1 MGKDVSD
8 VIGTALGKAAREAVG
23 GIQNGRKRSGG
34 GGSLSGAKGIAAGG
48 AAGLGLMAL
57 APLAKHGVSRLAGTA
72 ESGVD
77 KLKDASVGKLNEA
90 ASGAIDDAKSKV
102 KGNIMDSIP
111 GAGLFSGGDDDDD
124 DSDDGEGGGGKNSSP
139 GAGKGRRMPVQQ
151 DMDIGVPLSVV
162 YNQWTQFEE
171 WPKFMHRL
179 KSASQEDETHV
190 KFKAKIWGKSKE
202 FTAEIVE
209 QRPEER
215 IEWKVTDGISHTGV
229 ITFHELAPRLTRI
242 EVNVDLEPGSM
253 AEKFARGA
261 RLFKRAVRADMARFK
276 AYVLMSEEETGEW
289 RGTIE
294 DGDVK
299 SESSSSGSE
308 SGSSGSESGS
318 SGSESGSSGSES
330 GRSRSRSSSSRSR
343 GSDGGSG
350 SSSGSG
356 RGRSRGSSSSRSSG
370 SSRGSRSSSNGSS
383 ESSSSGSSGSS
394 RRRTGSSS

>member
-8 VIGTALGKAAREAVG
+8 VIGTALGNAAREAVS
-23 GIQNGRKRSGG
+23 GIQNGRRRSGSG
-34 GGSLSGAKGIAAGG
+34 PLSGAKGIAAGG

-57 APLAKHGVSRLAGTA
+57 APLAKRGVSQLAGTA

-77 KLKDASVGKLNEA
+77 KVKDASVGKLNEA
-90 ASGAIDDAKSKV
+90 ASGAIDDAKDKV
-102 KGNIMDSIP
+102 KGNLLDSIP
-111 GAGLFSGGDDDDD
+111 GSGLFSGGSDDDDE
-124 DSDDGEGGGGKNSSP
+124 SGEGGGGKKNESP

-151 DMDIGVPLSVV
+151 DMDIGVPLSTV

-179 KSASQEDETHV
+179 QSASQEDETHV
-190 KFKAKIWGKSKE
+190 SFKAKIWGKSKE
-202 FTAEIVE
+202 FKAEIVE

-215 IEWKVTDGISHTGV
+215 IEWKVTEGISHTGV

-276 AYVLMSEEETGEW
+276 AYVLMAEEETGEW

-294 DGDVK
+294 DGEVK
-299 SESSSSGSE
+299 SQSDSSGSE
-308 SGSSGSESGS
+308 SGSSGSRSGS
-318 SGSESGSSGSES
+318 SGSESGS
-330 GRSRSRSSSSRSR
+330 SRSRSSSSRSR
-343 GSDGGSG
+343 GSNGGSG

-356 RGRSRGSSSSRSSG
+356 RTCSRASSSSRSSG
-370 SSRGSRSSSNGSS
+370 SRGSRSSSNGSS
-383 ESSSSGSSGSS
+383 GSASSGSGSSGSS
-394 RRRTGSSS
+394 RRRTGSRS

>member
-23 GIQNGRKRSGG
+23 GIQNGRKRSSGS
-34 GGSLSGAKGIAAGG
+34 GSLSGAKGIAAGG

-57 APLAKHGVSRLAGTA
+57 APLAKQGVSRLAGTA
-72 ESGVD
+72 EDGVE
-77 KLKDASVGKLNEA
+77 KLKDASVGKLNDA
-90 ASGAIDDAKSKV
+90 ASGAIDDAKGKV

-111 GAGLFSGGDDDDD
+111 GAGLFSGGGDDDDE
-124 DSDDGEGGGGKNSSP
+124 SEGEDGGGGGKNASP

-151 DMDIGVPLSVV
+151 DMDIGVPLSTV

-179 KSASQEDETHV
+179 QSASQEDETHV
-190 KFKAKIWGKSKE
+190 SFKAKIWGKSKE
-202 FTAEIVE
+202 FKAEIVE

-215 IEWKVTDGISHTGV
+215 IEWKVTEGISHKGV

-276 AYVLMSEEETGEW
+276 AYVLMAEEETGEW

-294 DGDVK
+294 DGEVK
-299 SESSSSGSE
+299 SEAGSSGSQSDSSDSE
-308 SGSSGSESGS
+308 SGSSRRQSGS
-318 SGSESGSSGSES
+318 
-330 GRSRSRSSSSRSR
+330 SRSRSSSSRS
-343 GSDGGSG
+343 GESSDGDSG
-350 SSSGSG
+350 SSSGSSG
-356 RGRSRGSSSSRSSG
+356 RSRSRGSSGSPSSASRRRS
-370 SSRGSRSSSNGSS
+370 SRSSSNGSS
-383 ESSSSGSSGSS
+383 GSSSSGSGSSGSS
-394 RRRTGSSS
+394 RRRSGSRS